1 MSLRINLNAAAQ
13 LSHRVLAQNDSNL
26 SKSIERLSTGY
37 KINQAADS
45 PAGLAISESLRA
57 QISGLNQAV
66 SNTQDAVNM
75 VKTAEGALTEV
86 HNLLRSMRTLA
97 VHALNTGAVDSTQA
111 AADQAQIT
119 SAIDALNR
127 ISSTTAFGGRK
138 LLDGT
143 AGVQGSITSG
153 TGATFLT
160 GNENTVAGNYTV
172 TVNTAASQAT
182 YQGSNAATAA
192 TVTGTGDLSVAF
204 AGGDAGNLVFEL
216 GNGSLVTVA
225 LAAADTLASVQT
237 KIDTAFAAVAAPYK
251 IDAGASGNNL
261 TLTNTTAGAE
271 NNVKIS
277 ANSTAATLT
286 KLGMAAGTTEGTGNF
301 DAQSTAGTLTINGV
315 NINVA
320 ANDTSSALVARI
332 NLASEQTGVTAS
344 KDDAGQITLK
354 ANAFGS
360 ASNIVVSASGGYTL
374 NNIFG
379 AAAAVTQG
387 SDVNATVARTGG
399 QTVTSSGTG
408 QIWTGTSGSDTDG
421 MQLKI
426 TATGAKTVTVSNGSL
441 QFQVGAEVGQTA
453 SVAVN
458 GTNASTLG
466 KTTTA
471 VLNTGANSLADI
483 NVTTSQGAADALHLI
498 DAAIQ
503 EVSTMRSSL
512 GAAQT
517 NVFESAINSLGVA
530 VENISASES
539 AIRDTDMAS
548 EISNFTKYQVLSQ
561 STVSMLAQANQTP
574 QTLLKLLQ

>member
-225 LAAADTLASVQT
+225 LAAADNLASVQT

-251 IDAGASGNNL
+251 IDAGASGNFV

-271 NNVKIS
+271 NQVKIS
-277 ANSTAATLT
+277 TNSTAATLT
-286 KLGMAAGTTEGTGNF
+286 KLGVTAGTTEGTGNF